1 MIVKKELNDDELE
14 NVDGGYL
21 YPDKNRF
28 VWQVIDDKD
37 GRFLEEFEYRNQA

>member
-28 VWQVIDDKD
+28 KWQVIDDKD
-37 GRFLEEFEYRNQA
+37 GRFLEEFKYRNQA